1 METEYNVAEEV
12 ELFEEYERSESID
25 AYIDELA
32 MKYCGDVYITSA
44 KL

>member
-1 METEYNVAEEV
+1 METEYDVAQEV

-32 MKYCGDVYITSA
+32 QKLCGDVYITSA
-44 KL
+44 K